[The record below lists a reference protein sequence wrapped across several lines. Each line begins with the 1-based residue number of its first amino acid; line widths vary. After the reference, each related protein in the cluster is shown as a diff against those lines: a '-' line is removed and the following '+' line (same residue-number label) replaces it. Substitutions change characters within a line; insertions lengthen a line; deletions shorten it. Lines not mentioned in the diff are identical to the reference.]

1 MCPVDRRAGLR
12 FPTVPR
18 MTSDRPQQEPPK
30 ALAVV
35 LAIVIGLAILT
46 GIALLAS

>member
-18 MTSDRPQQEPPK
+18 MTSDRPQHEPPK